1 MPDDHNITPVEP
13 FQVSSICCANE
24 LGDVESAS
32 VSISGLQTG
41 EGRRRAAWP
50 ALSSSFTTPSQHQ
63 PPCQP
68 PLTNETVVMVFLLE
82 SGAELRWD
90 RL

>member
-1 MPDDHNITPVEP
+1 VPDDHNITPVEP

-68 PLTNETVVMVFLLE
+68 PWTNKKFVTIFSSSQGL
-82 SGAELRWD
+82 S
-90 RL
+90 